1 MISTKG
7 RYALRLMINLA
18 LYSDGNY
25 VRLKDISEKEE
36 ISIKYLEQVVALL
49 YKSNLVLS
57 LRGNNGGYKLAR
69 EPKDYTAGEILR
81 AAEGTLSPVQCLSC
95 PVNTCQRQSVCS
107 TLDFWKG
114 FNYAVNNYVDNVT
127 LADLVEQYKAKFES
141 DYSI

>member
-1 MISTKG
+1 MISTRG

-18 LYSDGNY
+18 VYSNGEY
-25 VRLKDISEKEE
+25 VRLKDISDKEA

-49 YKSNLVLS
+49 YKSNLVIS

-69 EPKDYTAGEILR
+69 DPKDYTVGEILR
-81 AAEGTLSPVQCLSC
+81 ATEGTLSPVQCLSC
-95 PVNTCQRQSVCS
+95 PVNTCERQGICS

-114 FNYAVNNYVDNVT
+114 FNDVVNNYIDSVT
-127 LADLVEQYKAKFES
+127 LADLAENYKNKIGN

>member
-95 PVNTCQRQSVCS
+95 PVNTCQRQSICS

-114 FNYAVNNYVDNVT
+114 FNNAVNNYVDNVT

>member
-49 YKSNLVLS
+49 YKSNLDLQERIVKYIFQEERS
-57 LRGNNGGYKLAR
+57 K
-69 EPKDYTAGEILR
+69 
-81 AAEGTLSPVQCLSC
+81 
-95 PVNTCQRQSVCS
+95 RQNQ
-107 TLDFWKG
+107 K
-114 FNYAVNNYVDNVT
+114 
-127 LADLVEQYKAKFES
+127 K
-141 DYSI
+141 

>member
-49 YKSNLVLS
+49 YKANLVLS

-81 AAEGTLSPVQCLSC
+81 AAEGTLSPVQCLAF
-95 PVNTCQRQSVCS
+95 PVNNCERQGICS

-114 FNYAVNNYVDNVT
+114 FNDVVNNYVDSLT
-127 LADLVEQYKAKFES
+127 LADLVDQYKAKFEA